1 MSDLGLLLGGS
12 AELLGR
18 ASRPCRRCR
27 LSIGIV
33 ALGKRPNGRRRD
45 NRAHMR
51 ERRGARDLRVIR
63 VTVAVEVH
71 ATQCTVQSP

>member
-12 AELLGR
+12 AGLLGR
-18 ASRPCRRCR
+18 ASRPCRWCR
-27 LSIGIV
+27 LSTGV
-33 ALGKRPNGRRRD
+33 VTLGKRPAGRRRD
-45 NRAHMR
+45 NRAQLR

-71 ATQCTVQSP
+71 ATQCTVRSP